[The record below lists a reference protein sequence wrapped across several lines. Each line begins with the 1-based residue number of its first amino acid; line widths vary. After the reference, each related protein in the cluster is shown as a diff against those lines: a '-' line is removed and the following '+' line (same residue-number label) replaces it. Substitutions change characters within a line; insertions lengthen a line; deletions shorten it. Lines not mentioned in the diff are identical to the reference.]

1 MRRGGQNGWTKGLRR
16 ATALFLATV
25 TVWILSLTT
34 DFSGA
39 AETIRT
45 LGESPAFVAAALS
58 AELGQ
63 LSPSDEPELLG
74 RWGRLAVGQSP
85 LLAAGERNVAQ
96 ALASP
101 EPTPEP
107 TAPAEP
113 DDPHDPADLPAVT
126 AAPDDIL
133 AQTLKHQ
140 DGYLAADD
148 ISINNT
154 TSQPVDVAALAA
166 APVEIVLEGGAPQ
179 ILIMHTHGT
188 EAYTMDG
195 TDIYTPSDT
204 SRTTDGNFNV
214 LRVGDEIAEVL
225 TEMGF
230 SVLHDR
236 SLYDYPAFS
245 GAYDRSKA
253 GVERYLA
260 EYPSIQ
266 IVLDVHRDALV
277 GENGETYKTL
287 ATVEGREM
295 AQVMLVV
302 GSNDTGLNHPNWQKN
317 LTLAMKIQG
326 ELNAISP
333 TLARPITI
341 RTSRFNQQLTMGS
354 LLVEVGSHGN
364 TLQEALEA
372 ARLFARAAG
381 EEFSTLLKD
390 S

>member
-1 MRRGGQNGWTKGLRR
+1 MGRKGPGWTKALRR
-16 ATALFLATV
+16 TAALFLATV
-25 TVWILSLTT
+25 TVWLLCLTT

-39 AETIRT
+39 AQAIRT
-45 LGESPAFVAAALS
+45 LGESPALIQAALS
-58 AELGQ
+58 AELGRR
-63 LSPSDEPELLG
+63 LPEDEPALLD
-74 RWGRLAVGQSP
+74 RWGALAVEQSP
-85 LLAAGERNVAQ
+85 LLSAGRQDVAA
-96 ALASP
+96 ALARP
-101 EPTPEP
+101 EPDPP
-107 TAPAEP
+107 PPPAPEP
-113 DDPHDPADLPAVT
+113 DDPHDSADLPAVT

-133 AQTLKHQ
+133 PRTLKHQ
-140 DGYLAADD
+140 EGYLSAED
-148 ISINNT
+148 ISIQNT
-154 TSQPVDVAALAA
+154 TGQAVDVAALAA
-166 APVEIVLEGGAPQ
+166 APVEISLETGGPQ

-204 SRTTDGNFNV
+204 SRTTDPNYNV
-214 LRVGDEIAEVL
+214 VRVGEEIAGVL

-230 SVLHDR
+230 SVLHDT

-253 GVERYLA
+253 GVERYLS
-260 EYPSIQ
+260 EYPSLR

-287 ATVEGREM
+287 ATVDGVET

-302 GSNDTGLNHPNWQKN
+302 GSNDTGLEHPRWKEN
-317 LTLAMKIQG
+317 LTLAIRIQG
-326 ELNAISP
+326 ELNALSP

-341 RTSRFNQQLTMGS
+341 RTNRFNQQLTTGS

-364 TLQEALEA
+364 TLQEALSA

-381 EEFSTLLKD
+381 EEFQTLLAQ
-390 S
+390 

>member
-1 MRRGGQNGWTKGLRR
+1 MAGRGRGQNGWTRGLRR
-16 ATALFLATV
+16 GAALFMATV
-25 TVWILSLTT
+25 TVWLLCLTT

-39 AETIRT
+39 AEAIRA
-45 LGESPAFVAAALS
+45 LGESPALVAAALS
-58 AELGQ
+58 VELGP
-63 LSPSDEPELLG
+63 LPGDEPALLD
-74 RWGRLAVGQSP
+74 RWGQLVVDQSP
-85 LLAAGERNVAQ
+85 LLAAGKENVAA
-96 ALASP
+96 ALAAP
-101 EPTPEP
+101 EPTL
-107 TAPAEP
+107 APLAEP

-133 AQTLKHQ
+133 ARTLKHQ
-140 DGYLAADD
+140 EGNLAAAD

-154 TSQPVDVAALAA
+154 TGLSVDVAALAA
-166 APVEIVLEGGAPQ
+166 AEVDISLETGGPQ

-195 TDIYTPSDT
+195 GDVYVPSDN
-204 SRTTDGNFNV
+204 SRTTDTNFNV
-214 LRVGDEIAEVL
+214 VRIGEEIADIL

-230 SVLHDR
+230 SVLHDTT
-236 SLYDYPAFS
+236 LYDYPAFS

-260 EYPSIQ
+260 QYPSIR

-287 ATVEGREM
+287 ATVDGAET

-302 GSNDTGLNHPNWQKN
+302 GSNDTGLEHPHWKEN
-317 LTLAMKIQG
+317 LTLAIRLQG
-326 ELNAISP
+326 GMNALSP

-341 RTSRFNQQLTMGS
+341 RTNRFNQQLTTGS

-364 TLQEALEA
+364 TLQEALAA

-381 EEFSTLLKD
+381 EEFQTLLAQ
-390 S
+390 

>member
-1 MRRGGQNGWTKGLRR
+1 MGRNGHGWTKALRR
-16 ATALFLATV
+16 TTALFLATV
-25 TVWILSLTT
+25 TVWLLCLTT

-39 AETIRT
+39 AQAIRT
-45 LGESPAFVAAALS
+45 LGESPALIQAALS

-63 LSPSDEPELLG
+63 RLPEDEPVPLD
-74 RWGRLAVGQSP
+74 RWSALAVDQSP
-85 LLAAGERNVAQ
+85 LLAAGKGSVAAAQ
-96 ALASP
+96 ARP
-101 EPTPEP
+101 EPTP
-107 TAPAEP
+107 APEP
-113 DDPHDPADLPAVT
+113 DDPHDPAELPAVT

-133 AQTLKHQ
+133 PQTLKHQ
-140 DGYLAADD
+140 EGYLSAAD
-148 ISINNT
+148 ISIQNT
-154 TSQPVDVAALAA
+154 TSQAVDVAALAA
-166 APVEIVLEGGAPQ
+166 APVEISLETGGPQ

-204 SRTTDGNFNV
+204 SRTTDPNYNV
-214 LRVGDEIAEVL
+214 VRVGEEIAGVL

-230 SVLHDR
+230 SVLHDT

-260 EYPSIQ
+260 QYPSIR

-287 ATVEGREM
+287 ATVDGAET

-302 GSNDTGLNHPNWQKN
+302 GSNDTGLEHPHWKEN
-317 LTLAMKIQG
+317 LTLAIRLQG
-326 ELNAISP
+326 GMNALSP

-341 RTSRFNQQLTMGS
+341 RTNRFNQQLTTGS

-364 TLQEALEA
+364 TLQEALAA

-381 EEFSTLLKD
+381 EEFQTLLAQ
-390 S
+390 

>member
-1 MRRGGQNGWTKGLRR
+1 MGRNGHGWTKALRR
-16 ATALFLATV
+16 TAALFLATV
-25 TVWILSLTT
+25 TVWLLCLTT

-39 AETIRT
+39 AQAIRT
-45 LGESPAFVAAALS
+45 LGESPALIQAALS

-63 LSPSDEPELLG
+63 RLPEDEPALLD
-74 RWGRLAVGQSP
+74 RWGALAVDQSP
-85 LLAAGERNVAQ
+85 LLSAGKGSVAAV
-96 ALASP
+96 LARP
-101 EPTPEP
+101 EPTPTP
-107 TAPAEP
+107 APEP
-113 DDPHDPADLPAVT
+113 DDPHDPAELPAVT

-133 AQTLKHQ
+133 PQTLKHQ
-140 DGYLAADD
+140 EGYLSAAD
-148 ISINNT
+148 ISIQNT
-154 TSQPVDVAALAA
+154 TSQAVDVAALAA
-166 APVEIVLEGGAPQ
+166 APVEISLETGGPQ

-204 SRTTDGNFNV
+204 SRTTDPNYNV
-214 LRVGDEIAEVL
+214 VRVGEEIAGVL
-225 TEMGF
+225 SEMGF
-230 SVLHDR
+230 SVLHDT

-260 EYPSIQ
+260 EYPSIR

-287 ATVEGREM
+287 TTVDGAET

-302 GSNDTGLNHPNWQKN
+302 GSNDTGLEHPRWKEN
-317 LTLAMKIQG
+317 LTLAIRLQG
-326 ELNAISP
+326 GMNALSP

-341 RTSRFNQQLTMGS
+341 RTNRFNQQLTTGS

-364 TLQEALEA
+364 TLQEALAA

-381 EEFSTLLKD
+381 EEFQTLLAQ
-390 S
+390 

>member
-1 MRRGGQNGWTKGLRR
+1 MGRDGHGWTKALRR
-16 ATALFLATV
+16 MAALFLATV
-25 TVWILSLTT
+25 TVWLLCLTT

-39 AETIRT
+39 AQAIRT
-45 LGESPAFVAAALS
+45 LGESPALIQAALS
-58 AELGQ
+58 AELGRRLPQ
-63 LSPSDEPELLG
+63 DGPELLD
-74 RWGRLAVGQSP
+74 RWSALAVDQSP
-85 LLAAGERNVAQ
+85 LLSAGKQTVAAAPAQ
-96 ALASP
+96 P
-101 EPTPEP
+101 EPTPTP
-107 TAPAEP
+107 VREP
-113 DDPHDPADLPAVT
+113 DDPHDPAELPAVT

-133 AQTLKHQ
+133 PRTLKHQ
-140 DGYLAADD
+140 EGYLSARD
-148 ISINNT
+148 ISIQNT
-154 TSQPVDVAALAA
+154 TSQAVDVAALAA
-166 APVEIVLEGGAPQ
+166 APVEISLEAGGPQ

-204 SRTTDGNFNV
+204 SRTTDPNYNV
-214 LRVGDEIAEVL
+214 VRVGEEIAGVL

-230 SVLHDR
+230 SVLHDT

-260 EYPSIQ
+260 EYPSIR

-287 ATVEGREM
+287 ATVEGAET

-302 GSNDTGLNHPNWQKN
+302 GSNDTGLEHPRWKEN
-317 LTLAMKIQG
+317 LTLAIRLQG
-326 ELNAISP
+326 EMNALSP

-341 RTSRFNQQLTMGS
+341 RTNRFNQQLTTGS

-364 TLQEALEA
+364 TLQEALAA

-381 EEFSTLLKD
+381 EEFQTLLAQ
-390 S
+390 

>member
-1 MRRGGQNGWTKGLRR
+1 MARRGQGHNGWTRGLRR
-16 ATALFLATV
+16 AVALFMATV
-25 TVWILSLTT
+25 TLWLLSLTT

-39 AETIRT
+39 AQAIRT

-58 AELGQ
+58 VELGPLPQ
-63 LSPSDEPELLG
+63 GDEPALLD
-74 RWGRLAVGQSP
+74 RWGQMAVDQSP
-85 LLAAGERNVAQ
+85 LLSAGRDNVAA

-101 EPTPEP
+101 EPAPTPV
-107 TAPAEP
+107 TEP

-126 AAPDDIL
+126 AAPDNIL
-133 AQTLKHQ
+133 PRTLRHQ
-140 DGYLAADD
+140 DGNLSAED

-154 TSQPVDVAALAA
+154 TSLAVDVAALAA
-166 APVEIVLEGGAPQ
+166 APVEISLETGGPQ

-195 TDIYTPSDT
+195 EDIYTPSDT
-204 SRTTDGNFNV
+204 SRTTDTAFNV
-214 LRVGDEIAEVL
+214 VRIGEEVADIL

-230 SVLHDR
+230 SVLHDTT
-236 SLYDYPAFS
+236 LYDYPAFS

-266 IVLDVHRDALV
+266 IVLDVHRDALT

-287 ATVEGREM
+287 ATVDGSET

-302 GSNDTGLNHPNWQKN
+302 GSSDAGLAHPHWQEN
-317 LTLAMKIQG
+317 LTLAMRIQG
-326 ELNAISP
+326 AMNDISS

-341 RTSRFNQQLTMGS
+341 RTNRFNQQLTQGS

-364 TLQEALEA
+364 TLQEALTA

-381 EEFSTLLKD
+381 EEFQTLLAQ
-390 S
+390 

>member
-1 MRRGGQNGWTKGLRR
+1 MGRNGHGWTKALRR
-16 ATALFLATV
+16 TAALFLATV
-25 TVWILSLTT
+25 TVWLLCLTT

-39 AETIRT
+39 AQAIRT
-45 LGESPAFVAAALS
+45 LGESPALIQAALS

-63 LSPSDEPELLG
+63 RLPEDEPALLD
-74 RWGRLAVGQSP
+74 RWGALAVDQSP
-85 LLAAGERNVAQ
+85 LLSAGKGSVAA
-96 ALASP
+96 ALARP
-101 EPTPEP
+101 EPTPTP
-107 TAPAEP
+107 APEP
-113 DDPHDPADLPAVT
+113 DDPHDPAELPAVT

-133 AQTLKHQ
+133 PQTLKHQ
-140 DGYLAADD
+140 EGYLSAAD
-148 ISINNT
+148 ISIQNT
-154 TSQPVDVAALAA
+154 TSQAVDVAALAA
-166 APVEIVLEGGAPQ
+166 APVEISLEAEGPQ

-204 SRTTDGNFNV
+204 SRTTDPNYNV
-214 LRVGDEIAEVL
+214 VRVGEEIAGVL

-230 SVLHDR
+230 SVLHDT

-260 EYPSIQ
+260 EYPSIR

-287 ATVEGREM
+287 ATVDGAET

-302 GSNDTGLNHPNWQKN
+302 GSNDTGLEHPRWKEN
-317 LTLAMKIQG
+317 LTLAIRLQG
-326 ELNAISP
+326 GMNALSP

-341 RTSRFNQQLTMGS
+341 RTNRFNQQLTTGS

-364 TLQEALEA
+364 TLQEALAA

-381 EEFSTLLKD
+381 EEFQTLLAQ
-390 S
+390 